1 MYSNSAFKAAV
12 RFDCPMSGCHEMF
25 SIRKNYIN
33 HLYSSDAEHNRKKL
47 FSYLK
52 CLSERTIDAIEL
64 GLLTKNYKKK
74 ILNIEKQFEKYFSRT
89 RNMNIML
96 KLEVDRSDTN
106 NIRFQ
111 VFV

>member
-1 MYSNSAFKAAV
+1 
-12 RFDCPMSGCHEMF
+12 MF
-25 SIRKNYIN
+25 VWEDDWCDRTWII
-33 HLYSSDAEHNRKKL
+33 DKKL
-47 FSYLK
+47 Q
-52 CLSERTIDAIEL
+52 
-64 GLLTKNYKKK
+64 KK